1 MTGGPGVRVL
11 VVLVLVYR
19 RVLSP
24 LKPPTCRYVPTCS
37 QYAIAALERH
47 GVARGGWLATKRICR
62 CHPWGGHGWDPVPG
76 TAQAATSESE
86 RPIAQDTVVNT

>member
-1 MTGGPGVRVL
+1 MTSGGPGVRVL
-11 VVLVLVYR
+11 VALVRIYR

-37 QYAIAALERH
+37 QYAIVALERH
-47 GVARGGWLATKRICR
+47 GAVRGGWLAATRVCR

-76 TAQAATSESE
+76 TTDAAAGSE
-86 RPIAQDTVVNT
+86 PGKPLH